1 MFKVTINQIDTDK
14 NEEIVINCHE
24 INDEVLKIVEKL
36 KKSETVL
43 LGSKDSEMFQI
54 ELKDIYYIESVDN
67 KTYIC
72 MQKNV
77 FESKLKLYEVEEIIK
92 NTKLFRCSKAM
103 ILNLSKI
110 RSVSPSVNG
119 RFEAKLLNGESV
131 IISRQYVPNLKKLLG
146 MWGIV
151 MKDAIKLVVEHFF
164 MITVGVLFFTSI
176 GNIGAESIPP
186 NYPWMVLLSGIA
198 GAIPTLLFYFR
209 SEPTKKQFIIRV
221 ILHFIVIVALIMTLG
236 FVFGWY
242 TNLLEGLII
251 LGVILAV
258 YASVWI
264 LSYKLNASQAK
275 NINDALNRIND
286 DE

>member
-1 MFKVTINQIDTDK
+1 
-14 NEEIVINCHE
+14 
-24 INDEVLKIVEKL
+24 
-36 KKSETVL
+36 
-43 LGSKDSEMFQI
+43 
-54 ELKDIYYIESVDN
+54 
-67 KTYIC
+67 
-72 MQKNV
+72 
-77 FESKLKLYEVEEIIK
+77 
-92 NTKLFRCSKAM
+92 
-103 ILNLSKI
+103 
-110 RSVSPSVNG
+110 
-119 RFEAKLLNGESV
+119 
-131 IISRQYVPNLKKLLG
+131 
-146 MWGIV
+146 

-209 SEPTKKQFIIRV
+209 SEPTKKQFIVRA
-221 ILHFIVIVALIMTLG
+221 ILHFIVIVTLIMTLG

-258 YASVWI
+258 YASVWF